1 MLICQIARDAKDR
14 NAARA
19 EHYDAHVGYLRSEAA
34 KIIVQ
39 SGPLFAGDGSGD
51 KIGALIVFE
60 VDDVAE
66 VEAFN
71 AGDPFI
77 VNGVYET
84 VELLLWNRI
93 IG

>member
-1 MLICQIARDAKDR
+1 M
-14 NAARA
+14 
-19 EHYDAHVGYLRSEAA
+19 RSDAA

-39 SGPLFAGDGSGD
+39 SGPLFAGDGTAG
-51 KIGALIVFE
+51 KVGALVVFE

-77 VNGVYET
+77 VNKVYET
-84 VELLLWNRI
+84 VELLRWNRT